1 MRPPADGAALAKV
14 AELVYA
20 LVLGASG
27 ETLGGSSPPF
37 RTNGKRPPVERK
49 GRVGEPRAAD

>member
-1 MRPPADGAALAKV
+1 MLAPIECAALAKV

-27 ETLGGSSPPF
+27 ATRGGSSPPF
-37 RTNGKRPPVERK
+37 RTTSP
-49 GRVGEPRAAD
+49 AARWSEAGGQ